1 MIENVIGREDEKEIM
16 LDILHSENAELL
28 AIYGRR
34 RVGKTFLIRNI
45 FEGHIVF
52 EFSGIHD
59 ANTKVQLENFSLS
72 LSAFT
77 KGPLMAPSP
86 NWLNAFKMLS
96 NYLGPLLKKKKQVIF
111 LDEFPWIHTP
121 RSGFM
126 QAFENF
132 WNSWAVKQPN
142 LVVVICGS
150 SASWMIQKVVNNRGG
165 LHNRVTKKIRLL
177 PFTIAETELF
187 LKSRNIKLDRY
198 QMLQLY
204 MVIGGIPHY
213 LNEIKKGESTI
224 QAVDRICFTKDGL
237 LFEEF
242 KNLYD
247 SLFDNPGNHIV
258 VIRALARKGSG
269 LTRQE
274 IIEASKFSSG
284 GGMTRLLDE
293 LTESGFIT
301 PYIPFDTTVKNSIY
315 KLTDEYSL
323 FYIKF
328 IENKK
333 ASGKGTW
340 IKYSTSNSWRVWS
353 GIAFESICM
362 KHVVQIK
369 RALGI
374 EGVYSETSVWRSR
387 SNDHE
392 PGVQIDL
399 LIDRQDKCIN
409 LCEIKFSSDPFI
421 LNKKYVN
428 ELKQKEASFR
438 TQTKTRKS
446 IFLTLISTYGIKNSD
461 SFPGLIQNDISMEAL
476 FRNELY

>member
-1 MIENVIGREDEKEIM
+1 MIEKVIGRDGEKEI
-16 LDILHSENAELL
+16 LLEIQQSENAELV
-28 AIYGRR
+28 AVYGRR
-34 RVGKTFLIRNI
+34 RVGKTYLIRNV
-45 FEGHIVF
+45 FEEQIVF

-59 ANTKVQLENFSLS
+59 ANTKIQLENFSLA
-72 LSAFT
+72 LSSFS
-77 KGPLMAPSP
+77 GGLPLAIPA
-86 NWLNAFKMLS
+86 NWLNAFKMLTE
-96 NYLGPLLKKKKQVIF
+96 YLTPLLKIKKQVVF
-111 LDEFPWIHTP
+111 FDEFPWIHSQ
-121 RSGFM
+121 RSGFL

-132 WNSWAVKQPN
+132 WNSWAVKQSN
-142 LVVVICGS
+142 LIVVICGS

-187 LKSRNIKLDRY
+187 LKSRNVKLDR
-198 QMLQLY
+198 LQILQIY
-204 MVIGGIPHY
+204 MVMGGIPHY
-213 LNEIKKGESTI
+213 LKEIKKGESAI

-237 LFEEF
+237 LFQEF

-247 SLFDNPGNHIV
+247 SLFDQAGNHLLI
-258 VIRALARKGSG
+258 IRALSKKGSG

-274 IIEASKFSSG
+274 LIDVSKLSSG

-333 ASGKGTW
+333 SSGKGTW
-340 IKYSTSNSWRVWS
+340 IKYSTGNSWRVWS

-362 KHVVQIK
+362 KHVMQIK

-374 EGVYSETSVWRSR
+374 EGVYSETSVWRAR
-387 SNDHE
+387 NAGDQ

-409 LCEIKFSSDPFI
+409 LCEIKFSVDPFV
-421 LNKKYVN
+421 LTKKYSM
-428 ELKQKEASFR
+428 ELKLKEEVFR
-438 TQTKTRKS
+438 LHTQTRKS
-446 IFLTLISTYGIKNSD
+446 IFLTMISTHGIKNAD
-461 SFPGLIQNDISMEAL
+461 TFPGLIQNDITMDAL
-476 FRNELY
+476 FKKES

>member
-1 MIENVIGREDEKEIM
+1 MIEKVIGRDDEKQIM

-45 FEGHIVF
+45 FEDQIIF

-59 ANTKVQLENFSLS
+59 ANTKIQLENFSLA
-72 LSAFT
+72 LSAVS
-77 KGPLMAPSP
+77 GSLPLAIPA
-86 NWLNAFKMLS
+86 NWLNGFKMLTE
-96 NYLGPLLKKKKQVIF
+96 YLTPLLKKKRQVIF
-111 LDEFPWIHTP
+111 FDEFPWIHSP
-121 RSGFM
+121 RSGFL

-132 WNSWAVKQPN
+132 WNSWAVKQHN
-142 LVVVICGS
+142 LIVVICGS

-198 QMLQLY
+198 QILQVY
-204 MVIGGIPHY
+204 MVMGGIPHY
-213 LNEIKKGESTI
+213 LKEIQKGESTV
-224 QAVDRICFTKDGL
+224 QAIDRICFTKDGL
-237 LFEEF
+237 LFNEF

-247 SLFDNPGNHIV
+247 SLFDNAGNHLVI
-258 VIRALARKGSG
+258 IRALAKKASG

-274 IIEASKFSSG
+274 IIEASKITSG

-301 PYIPFDTTVKNSIY
+301 PYIPFDTTVKNCIY

-333 ASGKGTW
+333 SSGKGTW
-340 IKYSTSNSWRVWS
+340 IKYSTGNSWRVWS

-369 RALGI
+369 IALGI
-374 EGVYSETSVWRSR
+374 AGVYSETSVWRGR
-387 SNDHE
+387 NTGDD

-409 LCEIKFSSDPFI
+409 LCEIKFSVDPFV
-421 LNKKYVN
+421 LNTKYAL
-428 ELKQKEASFR
+428 ELKQKEEIFR
-438 TQTKTRKS
+438 AHTQTRKS
-446 IFLTLISTYGIKNSD
+446 IFLTLISPHGIKNGD
-461 SFPGLIQNDISMEAL
+461 TFAGLIQNDITMDAL
-476 FRNELY
+476 FKHNF

>member
-1 MIENVIGREDEKEIM
+1 MIDNVIGREEEKEIM
-16 LDILHSENAELL
+16 LDILHSGNAELL
-28 AIYGRR
+28 AVYGRR
-34 RVGKTFLIRNI
+34 RVGKTYLIRNV
-45 FEGHIVF
+45 FEEHIVF
-52 EFSGIHD
+52 EFSGIHN
-59 ANTKVQLENFSLS
+59 ANTRTQLENFSLALSSSSAS
-72 LSAFT
+72 L
-77 KGPLMAPSP
+77 PLAMPD
-86 NWLNAFKMLS
+86 NWLNAFKMLAD
-96 NYLGPLLKKKKQVIF
+96 YLTPLLKKKRQVIF
-111 LDEFPWIHTP
+111 FDEFPWIHTA
-121 RSGFM
+121 RSGFL

-142 LVVVICGS
+142 LIVVICGS

-177 PFTIAETELF
+177 PFTVAETELF

-198 QMLQLY
+198 QILQLY
-204 MVIGGIPHY
+204 MVMGGIPHY
-213 LNEIKKGESTI
+213 LKEVRKGESTI

-247 SLFDNPGNHIV
+247 SLFDNAANHQV
-258 VIRALARKGSG
+258 VIRALAKKGSG

-333 ASGKGTW
+333 ATGKGTW
-340 IKYSTSNSWRVWS
+340 VKYSTGNTWRVW
-353 GIAFESICM
+353 GGLAFESICM
-362 KHVVQIK
+362 KHVTLIK

-374 EGVYSETSVWRSR
+374 EGVYSETSVWRAR
-387 SNDHE
+387 NTEDE
-392 PGVQIDL
+392 QGVQIDL

-409 LCEIKFSSDPFI
+409 LCEIKFSVDPFT
-421 LNKKYVN
+421 LTKKYAL
-428 ELKQKEASFR
+428 ELKQKEEVFR
-438 TQTKTRKS
+438 AHTQTRKS
-446 IFLTLISTYGIKNSD
+446 VFLTMISTHGIKNAD
-461 SFPGLIQNDISMEAL
+461 TFPGLIQNDITMDAL
-476 FRNELY
+476 FKKD